1 MNVRYVAFFAWSLLL
16 GLPVFGQSARPFRGD
31 LDPTR
36 SIQVPAMEAS
46 ASRPLPEQYIW
57 TQAAPPGAT
66 GAPANRDQPKPHYF
80 RDHFTVAH
88 APAHATLYV
97 AGPRSVKVYLNGKRV
112 LDTRAYP
119 SLLLAMKIHV
129 FTAEVGRALQ
139 PGKNVLAVEGMR
151 GKGFDRVP
159 AMGEVLVAKI
169 VPAGRG
175 LDAPPL
181 EVTSP
186 EWKGTTTLESGWQRA
201 DFKDSAWPKVHALG
215 PIDGNID
222 YLQGNADSGLYAWPG
237 YTGVSP
243 FLARYRLAP
252 EKVGPVFQ
260 GSSKI
265 ENIAALTDPTHP
277 HAGQEFTVSLS
288 SPMLVEQDAPSI
300 VLDFGKEVVG
310 WVELLSD
317 SDHAGTVTVQYG
329 ESEGEMLHE
338 PYLGINPLYV
348 PAHGAAHGPKSAFR
362 YAKIQFLQASAPL
375 RFRAIRLNGIYYP
388 VKYLGSFESSDEMLN
403 RIWEVGAYTAH
414 LCMQD
419 DIWDAPK
426 RDRDRWMGDLDVS
439 GDVIDSVFADHF
451 LMQDTMTR
459 LIGPS
464 PVERDV
470 NGISGYSA
478 FWVMGMADYDR
489 HVGSKEYLASMHSR
503 LLQLLVYMEGELGP
517 DHLYRH
523 DKRKNPCCVFVDW
536 SPHLDGDSPE
546 ARMATDFEF
555 YRAFVQGAALLRQLG
570 DTQNAEHFQQLSA
583 TMKRAAEGQY
593 LDPQTGTFGT
603 RWQTNAMAIYSGL
616 ADKTQYDA
624 IWKNVLSTVDTT
636 QYTAL
641 IITPYYNYYVISAMA
656 ETGHRAEA
664 LDWIRKYW
672 GGMIAEG
679 ATSFWE
685 AYDPTWPKQNFHASL
700 QADDSTGYFV
710 SLSHGWSSGPTAWL
724 MEQILGIQP
733 TAEGFRNVTVRPDL
747 AGLAWAKGTE
757 PTPYGSIRVDLKSG
771 PNASIGLDIPN
782 GVHATVL
789 VPVPTENPIIHVN
802 GKPVH
807 GQLAESGHRMAILLD
822 RGGHF
827 DIAF

>member
-1 MNVRYVAFFAWSLLL
+1 
-16 GLPVFGQSARPFRGD
+16 
-31 LDPTR
+31 
-36 SIQVPAMEAS
+36 MEGS
-46 ASRPLPEQYIW
+46 SGRPLPEQYIW
-57 TQAAPPGAT
+57 TQAPPSGAS
-66 GAPANRDQPKPHYF
+66 GAPTQTTAANPDQPRPHYF

-88 APAHATLYV
+88 APAQATLYV
-97 AGPRSVKVYLNGKRV
+97 AGPRSVTVYLNGKRV
-112 LDTRAYP
+112 LETRAYP

-129 FTAEVGRALQ
+129 FTVDVGRFLQ
-139 PGKNVLAVEGMR
+139 PGKNVIAVEGMR

-159 AMGEVLVAKI
+159 AMGQVLVAKI

-175 LDAPPL
+175 LDASPL
-181 EVTSP
+181 EVTNP
-186 EWKGTTTLESGWQRA
+186 EWKGATTAESGWQRA
-201 DFKDSAWPKVHALG
+201 DFNDSAWPKVHALG
-215 PIDGNID
+215 SIDGNIE
-222 YLQGNADSGLYAWPG
+222 YLQANADSGLYDWPG
-237 YTGVSP
+237 YTGISP

-252 EKVGPVFQ
+252 AKIGPVFQ

-265 ENIAALTDPTHP
+265 ENIAALTDPTHAT
-277 HAGQEFTVSLS
+277 AGQEFTVTLS
-288 SPMLVEQDAPSI
+288 APMLVEQEAPSI

-317 SDHAGTVTVQYG
+317 SDQAGVVTVQYG

-338 PYLGINPLYV
+338 PYLGINPIYL

-362 YAKIQFLQASAPL
+362 FAKIQFLQSSAPL

-388 VKYLGSFESSDEMLN
+388 VKYRGSFESSDEMLN

-426 RDRDRWMGDLDVS
+426 RDRARWMGDLDVL

-464 PVERDV
+464 PVEHDV

-489 HVGSKEYLASMHSR
+489 HIGSKEYLAAMHSR
-503 LLQLLVYMEGELGP
+503 LLQLLAYMEGELGP
-517 DHLYRH
+517 DHLYH
-523 DKRKNPCCVFVDW
+523 DTRKNQSYFVDW
-536 SPHLDGDSPE
+536 SPYLADHSRE

-555 YRAFVQGAALLRQLG
+555 YRGFAQGADLLRQLG
-570 DTQNAEHFQQLSA
+570 DNQNADHFQQLA
-583 TMKRAAEGQY
+583 AAMKRAVYGRY

-624 IWKNVLSTVDTT
+624 IWKNVLSTVNTT
-636 QYTAL
+636 QYTAY

-672 GGMIAEG
+672 GGMIAED

-700 QADDSTGYFV
+700 QGDGSTGYFI

-733 TAEGFRNVTVRPDL
+733 TAEGFRNVTIRPDL
-747 AGLAWAKGTE
+747 AGLAWARGAE
-757 PTPYGSIRVDLKSG
+757 PTPYGPIRVDVKSG
-771 PNASIGLDIPN
+771 SGASIGLDIPN

-789 VPVPTENPIIHVN
+789 VPAPTANSIVHVN
-802 GKPVH
+802 GNAVR
-807 GQLAESGHRMAILLD
+807 GQLAEAGHRIAIHLD

-827 DIAF
+827 DITF